1 MTEFESI
8 TFFIDR
14 CLGNKLIVETLRGAG
29 LAVEIHDDHFGK
41 NAPDIDW
48 IPEIGN
54 RGGRL
59 LTKGARIGK
68 NRIERLSV
76 ADANARMFT
85 LASQSLSGADMA
97 DIFLK
102 AIPEMKKFIYE
113 NPAPFIAKV
122 YQSGKVKVWKDD
134 LVLVAELNDF
144 LNS

>member
-1 MTEFESI
+1 LNPSPF
-8 TFFIDR
+8 
-14 CLGNKLIVETLRGAG
+14 
-29 LAVEIHDDHFGK
+29 
-41 NAPDIDW
+41 
-48 IPEIGN
+48 
-54 RGGRL
+54 
-59 LTKGARIGK
+59 
-68 NRIERLSV
+68 

-102 AIPEMKKFIYE
+102 AIPEMKKFICE